1 MRNKSFVW
9 HAAFIISKMAEEE
22 EAEEVASIAEIQS
35 KANRE
40 NYERFIRIRIRG
52 RSASEREREG
62 RGICCCSF
70 DALCELTFKWT
81 RAALCRSLARRIL
94 DLLRPLEMFYGNGL
108 LWGLQKTM
116 WNIAVT
122 YCNTTVKLNRKYFIQ
137 I

>member
-52 RSASEREREG
+52 RTSSSERGVRGEG
-62 RGICCCSF
+62 F
-70 DALCELTFKWT
+70 AA
-81 RAALCRSLARRIL
+81 AALTR
-94 DLLRPLEMFYGNGL
+94 FVN
-108 LWGLQKTM
+108 
-116 WNIAVT
+116 
-122 YCNTTVKLNRKYFIQ
+122 
-137 I
+137 